1 MSYTETT
8 SQGFFSRLSS
18 AFGGILVGIILI
30 LISSALLYWNEG
42 NYVRTAAGLAEGKRS
57 VNEIKEDKVDPS
69 MEGKLVHLVGTS
81 KVGTALTDESFG
93 VTAKAIRLRRQV
105 HFFEWKEN
113 KESKKRKKMGGS
125 EETVT
130 TYTYEKTWVD
140 SHQDSSDF
148 KEKGHTNPSPP
159 DIQDQ
164 TFASKDATI
173 GAFKLQGPVLDDLS
187 NFEKFPLKD
196 VHLPSDKKM
205 KVTND
210 VLYQGK
216 DPASP
221 AVGDVKVDFQVVNP
235 GQLSLVAKQVGDSFD
250 KYTTKA
256 DTKILIV
263 QAGSHAAADMFADKE
278 ASNSTM
284 TWVLRFV
291 GWIMMCIGF
300 SMLVRPINIVADIIP
315 FMGDLVGVGT
325 GLFGLMIGSSLA
337 LVCIAV
343 GWIAARPVVGILML
357 AVAGGAFV
365 MVYKMGKKKNQED
378 AR

>member
-18 AFGGILVGIILI
+18 AFGGIIVGFILI
-30 LISSALLYWNEG
+30 LISSYLLYWNEG
-42 NYVRTAAGLAEGKRS
+42 RYVRTATGLSEGKGS
-57 VNEIKEDKVDPS
+57 VQEIKEDKIDPS
-69 MEGKLVHLVGTS
+69 MDGKLVHLVGTS
-81 KVGTALTDESFG
+81 KVTTPLTDEAFG
-93 VTAKAIRLRRQV
+93 VKAKAIRLRRSV
-105 HFFEWKEN
+105 HFYEWKEE
-113 KESKKRKKMGGS
+113 KESKKRKKLGGG

-130 TYTYEKTWVD
+130 TYTYEKGWVD
-140 SHQDSSDF
+140 EHQDSSNF
-148 KEKGHTNPSPP
+148 KETGHTNPSPP

-164 TFASKDATI
+164 TFASTDATL

-187 NFEKFPLKD
+187 NFEKLPLKD

-216 DPASP
+216 DPANP

-235 GQLSLVAKQVGDSFD
+235 GQLSVVAKQVGDTFD
-250 KYTTKA
+250 NYTTKA
-256 DTKILIV
+256 GTKILIV
-263 QAGSHAAADMFADKE
+263 EAGHHAASDMFANAE
-278 ASNSTM
+278 ASNTTL
-284 TWVLRFV
+284 TWGLRFV
-291 GWIMMCIGF
+291 GWILMCIGF
-300 SMLVRPINIVADIIP
+300 SMLVGPINIVADIIP
-315 FMGDLVGVGT
+315 FVGDLVGVGT

-343 GWIAARPVVGILML
+343 GWIAARPVIGILML
-357 AVAGGAFV
+357 AAAIGAFV

-378 AR
+378 VR

>member
-18 AFGGILVGIILI
+18 AFGGIIVGIILI
-30 LISSALLYWNEG
+30 LISSFLLYWNEG
-42 NYVRTAAGLAEGKRS
+42 NYVRTAAGLAEGKRGVS
-57 VNEIKEDKVDPS
+57 EIKEDKVDPS
-69 MEGKLVHLVGTS
+69 MEGKLVHLIGTTKVS
-81 KVGTALTDESFG
+81 KPLSDEAFG
-93 VTAKAIRLRRQV
+93 VTAKAIRLRRSV
-105 HFFEWKEN
+105 HFYEWKEN
-113 KESKKRKKMGGS
+113 KESKMRKKLGGG

-130 TYTYEKTWVD
+130 TYTYEKTWVGE
-140 SHQDSSDF
+140 HQDSSNF

-164 TFASKDATI
+164 DFAANDATI
-173 GAFKLQGPVLDDLS
+173 GVFKLQPPVLDAIKSFDKL
-187 NFEKFPLKD
+187 PLKD

-210 VLYQGK
+210 VIYQGK
-216 DPASP
+216 DPANPS
-221 AVGDVKVDFQVVNP
+221 VGDVKVDFQVVNP

-250 KYTTKA
+250 SYTTKA

-263 QAGSHAAADMFADKE
+263 QAGNHAAADMFANAE
-278 ASNSTM
+278 ASNNTM

-300 SMLVRPINIVADIIP
+300 SMLVGPINIVADIIP
-315 FMGDLVGVGT
+315 FVGDLVGLGT
-325 GLFGLMIGSSLA
+325 GLFGLMIGTSLA

-357 AVAGGAFV
+357 AAAVGVFV

-378 AR
+378 PR